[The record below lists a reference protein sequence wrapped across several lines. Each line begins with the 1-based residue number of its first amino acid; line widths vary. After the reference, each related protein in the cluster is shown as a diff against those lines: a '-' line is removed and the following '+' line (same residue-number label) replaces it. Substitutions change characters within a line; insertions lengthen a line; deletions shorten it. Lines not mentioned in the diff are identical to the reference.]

1 MLKRFL
7 APIRA
12 RRLLGML
19 LGHIPLS
26 LGIALFTWAG
36 VGNLPFPAV
45 NLALTHYLPLSYGT
59 IVLLLGCVLF
69 VLEFFLGRKYIHL
82 GTFFNWFFCGYLV
95 DLFVWGLSF
104 LPCPQGFGWQLVF
117 SAAGTILLGMGV
129 SLYQLADLGIAPADS
144 LALIL
149 SDRTHWPFF
158 VCRLLMDVL
167 MLVICLLLGGWGFG
181 VIGLATLISAF
192 ALGPVAG
199 LFNRYVFGRLFPAE
213 EENPDR

>member
-59 IVLLLGCVLF
+59 IVLLL
-69 VLEFFLGRKYIHL
+69 
-82 GTFFNWFFCGYLV
+82 
-95 DLFVWGLSF
+95 
-104 LPCPQGFGWQLVF
+104 
-117 SAAGTILLGMGV
+117 
-129 SLYQLADLGIAPADS
+129 
-144 LALIL
+144 
-149 SDRTHWPFF
+149 
-158 VCRLLMDVL
+158 
-167 MLVICLLLGGWGFG
+167 
-181 VIGLATLISAF
+181 
-192 ALGPVAG
+192 
-199 LFNRYVFGRLFPAE
+199 
-213 EENPDR
+213 